1 MSENTQARARTSV
14 AYDFAALVGLSV
26 RGSVGTAISNAFA
39 FCLLGATN
47 ALYND
52 LFSPSTGIANFIL
65 CPVILLWQILY
76 SFYNY
81 AEMIKREPGFFGT
94 RAWSHYG
101 SIYLRHFN
109 ELDHEYV
116 TRLSRGYK
124 GEGDGAS

>member
-1 MSENTQARARTSV
+1 M
-14 AYDFAALVGLSV
+14 
-26 RGSVGTAISNAFA
+26 
-39 FCLLGATN
+39 
-47 ALYND
+47 
-52 LFSPSTGIANFIL
+52 
-65 CPVILLWQILY
+65 ILLWQILY

-124 GEGDGAS
+124 GEEKQLDQLTRDYCLCYGWGDHRRDLHLLKLEIIAVTRLN

>member
-1 MSENTQARARTSV
+1 M
-14 AYDFAALVGLSV
+14 
-26 RGSVGTAISNAFA
+26 
-39 FCLLGATN
+39 
-47 ALYND
+47 
-52 LFSPSTGIANFIL
+52 
-65 CPVILLWQILY
+65 ILLWQILY

-124 GEGDGAS
+124 GEERQLDQLVGAMIVNVMEGVTLVEICIC